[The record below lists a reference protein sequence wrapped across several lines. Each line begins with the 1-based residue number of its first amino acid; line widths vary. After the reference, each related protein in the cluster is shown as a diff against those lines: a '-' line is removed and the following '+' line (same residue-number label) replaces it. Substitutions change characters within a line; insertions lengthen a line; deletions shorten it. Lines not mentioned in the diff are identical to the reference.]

1 MIFFKRVFLSA
12 VFLLAAVSL
21 FAQKERTQPEPT
33 INQDNTVTF
42 HFTAPEADSVFVDG
56 DFLPGGK
63 RNRLMKKG
71 ENGLWEYTT
80 ESPLAPEIY
89 TYSFRLAGERVLDPY
104 NIFLWRNCA
113 SFYNIFIINGE
124 RTRNYVNKDVPH
136 GAVAKVWYPSSSF
149 NNSRRMSI
157 YTPAGYNPRGGKKY
171 PVFYLLHGAGQDEDS
186 WLGFGRLAQIMDN
199 LISEG
204 RVKPMI
210 VVMPNGN
217 VSQQAAPLQGS
228 DSYTLPTF
236 FPPGTMNGEFEE
248 SFNEIISFVESNYR
262 VKKSKEA
269 RAIGGLSMGGFHS
282 IYISA
287 NNPNLFGYVG
297 LFSPVLDPSIAQPA
311 NNPGC
316 ELSEIYINLEQK
328 LKTQFE
334 KAPLYW
340 IGVGGAD
347 PYKPQVEKLRTLLD
361 KNNLPYTYYPTDGGH
376 VWTNWRI
383 YLEEFLPLLFQN

>member
-1 MIFFKRVFLSA
+1 MFRRILLSV
-12 VFLLAAVSL
+12 VFLLATVSL
-21 FAQKERTQPEPT
+21 FAQTERTQPEPT

-42 HFTAPEADSVFVDG
+42 HFAAPTADSVFVDG
-56 DFLPGGK
+56 DFLPDNK
-63 RNRLMKKG
+63 RHQKMQRG
-71 ENGLWEYTT
+71 ENGVWVYIT
-80 ESPLAPEIY
+80 EKPLEPEIY
-89 TYSFRLAGERVLDPY
+89 TYSYFINGNRVEDPY
-104 NIFLWRNCA
+104 NIFVWRNCA

-136 GAVAKVWYPSSSF
+136 GSVAKVWYPSASF
-149 NNSRRMSI
+149 SNSRRMSI
-157 YTPAGYNPRGGKKY
+157 YTPPGYNPRGSKKY

-186 WLGFGRLAQIMDN
+186 WLGFGRMAQIMDN
-199 LISEG
+199 LIREG
-204 RVKPMI
+204 KVKPMI

-217 VSQQAAPLQGS
+217 VSQQSAPLEGS
-228 DSYTLPTF
+228 DSYILPTF
-236 FPPGTMNGEFEE
+236 FPPRTMNGEFEA

-262 VKKSKEA
+262 VKKSKDS

-287 NNPNLFGYVG
+287 NNPKLFGYVG

-311 NNPGC
+311 NKTGF
-316 ELSEIYINLEQK
+316 ELSEIYINFEQK

-340 IGVGGAD
+340 IGVGDKD
-347 PYKPQVEKLRTLLD
+347 PYKPQVDKLRTLLNN
-361 KNNLPYTYYPTDGGH
+361 NNLQYSYNETSGGH

-383 YLEEFLPLLFQN
+383 YLEEFLPLLFQ

>member
-1 MIFFKRVFLSA
+1 MFRRILLSV
-12 VFLLAAVSL
+12 VFLLATVSL
-21 FAQKERTQPEPT
+21 FAQTERTQPEPT

-42 HFTAPEADSVFVDG
+42 HFAAPTADSVFVDG
-56 DFLPGGK
+56 DFLPDNK
-63 RNRLMKKG
+63 RHQKMQRG
-71 ENGLWEYTT
+71 ENGVWVYIT
-80 ESPLAPEIY
+80 EKPLEPEIY
-89 TYSFRLAGERVLDPY
+89 TYSYFINGNRVEDPY
-104 NIFLWRNCA
+104 NIFVWRNCA

-136 GAVAKVWYPSSSF
+136 GSVAKVWYPSASF
-149 NNSRRMSI
+149 SNSRRMSI
-157 YTPAGYNPRGGKKY
+157 YTPPGYNPRGSKKY

-186 WLGFGRLAQIMDN
+186 WLGFGRMAQIMDN
-199 LISEG
+199 LIREG
-204 RVKPMI
+204 KVKPMI

-217 VSQQAAPLQGS
+217 VSQQSAPLEGS
-228 DSYTLPTF
+228 DSYILPTF
-236 FPPGTMNGEFEE
+236 FPPRTMNGEFEA

-262 VKKSKEA
+262 VKKSKDS

-287 NNPNLFGYVG
+287 NNPKLFGYVG

-311 NNPGC
+311 NKTGC
-316 ELSEIYINLEQK
+316 ELSEIYINFEQK

-340 IGVGGAD
+340 IGVGDKD
-347 PYKPQVEKLRTLLD
+347 PYKPQVDKLRTLLNN
-361 KNNLPYTYYPTDGGH
+361 NNLQYSYNETSGGH

-383 YLEEFLPLLFQN
+383 YLEEFLPLLFQ